1 MNKILTIVAA
11 FTILISA
18 SAQNNWCGNEAL
30 QNKLKAEYPNYTE
43 QMHQGML
50 KAASGAKDIQKAT
63 LDIPVVVHIIHDNGI
78 GNITEEQVQNAL
90 RILNDDYNRNN
101 PDAVQTRNSVNAP
114 FTPIA
119 GNMDAQFKLA
129 KLDPNGECTNGIV
142 RVNAPELTYNADD
155 DCKYSANGGSDQW
168 PMDKYLNIWVINS
181 IDNDGAAGITLGYAY
196 LPYWPNGAN
205 YGILIRHDY
214 FGTIETAA
222 GGDGRTLTHEMGH
235 LLGLQH
241 IFDGGWGGDTGC
253 HADDCFQNG
262 DYCCDTPPQEQPNWS
277 CSQIWN
283 SCSDIP
289 VNDAFGFDAF
299 DQIENY
305 MSYNACQNMF
315 SMDQVA
321 IMQNNFIDIAFLAD
335 MVTPA
340 NIIAT
345 GINAAN
351 TLCKA
356 EFDASKRELCAN
368 EIVQFTDLSFH
379 APSSWTW
386 TVNPGV
392 EGTDWMFVDATTAAS
407 SDPKIQFMTQ
417 GMYAIS
423 LQVGD
428 GVSNDT
434 EIKSNFITVLPSYA
448 TIPYWEGFEAYSS
461 FINVPNWVVYNPG
474 DNNEFTIETTMG
486 HSGSKCA
493 RLTNF
498 NELGTNRDELLS
510 APIDLSSLDPLTE
523 TVTLSF
529 RYAYRKRTAATDE
542 WLKVYI
548 SGDCG
553 SNWVQRKTLHG
564 SQFSPDVA
572 NTSWMPTSQ
581 ADWTTVHMTNVT
593 SNYFSEDFRMKFR
606 FEGNAGNN
614 FFLDDINLYQGSPS
628 DELVLGLTNEG
639 EINEFSLYPNP
650 TEGELNVRFAIGNAE
665 ETLVFVRNLSGK
677 VVALHKIAAQAG
689 SNIVILYTDTLAA
702 GMYMLSVQVGGIK
715 STQQFVVK

>member
-1 MNKILTIVAA
+1 MNKIILFAA
-11 FTILISA
+11 TFTLIFSA
-18 SAQNNWCGNEAL
+18 KAQNNWCGNEAME
-30 QNKLKAEYPNYTE
+30 NKLKAQFPNYTE

-50 KAASGAKDIQKAT
+50 KAASGAKDLQKAT

-78 GNITEEQVQNAL
+78 GNITEEQVENAL

-101 PDAVQTRNSVNAP
+101 PDAVQTRNSTNAP

-119 GNMDAQFKLA
+119 GDMDVQFKLA
-129 KLDPNGECTNGIV
+129 KLDPNGECTNGII
-142 RVNAPELTYNADD
+142 RVNAPELTYNAND

-168 PMDKYLNIWVINS
+168 PMDQYLNIWVINS

-222 GGDGRTLTHEMGH
+222 GSDGRTLTHEMGH

-253 HADDCFQNG
+253 HAGDCFQNG

-289 VNDAFGFDAF
+289 VNDAFGFDVF

-321 IMQNNFIDIAFLAD
+321 IMQNNFIDIGFMAN
-335 MVTPA
+335 MVTPS

-379 APSSWTW
+379 APSSWIW
-386 TVNPGV
+386 SVSPGV
-392 EGTDWMFVDATTAAS
+392 EGTDWMFVDATTATS

-417 GMYAIS
+417 GIYAVS
-423 LQVGD
+423 LLVGD
-428 GVSNDT
+428 GVSNAT

-448 TIPYWEGFEAYSS
+448 AIPYWEGFEAYSS
-461 FINVPNWVVYNPG
+461 FTNVPNWVVYNPG
-474 DNNEFTIETTMG
+474 ENNEFSIETTTS
-486 HSGSKCA
+486 HSGAKCA

-498 NELGTNRDELLS
+498 NELGVNTDELLS

-542 WLKVYI
+542 WLKVFI
-548 SGDCG
+548 SSDCG
-553 SNWVQRKTLHG
+553 TNWVQRKTLHG
-564 SQFSPDVA
+564 SQFSPDVV
-572 NTSWMPTSQ
+572 NTSWMPTTQ
-581 ADWTTVHMTNVT
+581 LDWTTVHMTNVT

-606 FEGNAGNN
+606 FEGNGGNN
-614 FFLDDINLYQGSPS
+614 FFLDDINLYQGAPS
-628 DELVLGLTNEG
+628 DELVLGLAMEG

-650 TEGELNVRFAIGNAE
+650 TEAELNVRFAIGNAE
-665 ETLVFVRNLSGK
+665 EAIVYVRDLSGK
-677 VVALHKIAAQAG
+677 VVAQYNIAAQAG
-689 SNIVILYTDTLAA
+689 SNVVVLNTDLLAS
-702 GMYMLSVQVGGIK
+702 GMYMLSVQVGGIQ